1 MISLTFKGLAIIF
14 IGLLF
19 TPGAG
24 DGLRVER
31 LKLDNFRNL
40 ASDTLEFAGR
50 GHLLIGDN
58 GHGKTN
64 LLEAIYYLTLLRS
77 FRGCQDADCIC
88 FGQQHFSLRGHW
100 TDDQDG
106 TENLV
111 VGYDG
116 RRKKLVLDGVE
127 KKKVS
132 EVFGAFKSVVICPD
146 DIAIVQD
153 GPAGRRRYLDIV
165 LSLYVP
171 GYLDRLKRYRR
182 ALASRN
188 VLLKRRET
196 LEAAIK
202 PWEVEMAVYG
212 ARLVADRLEFSGQIE
227 PVYARL
233 FETLG
238 GGENSSL
245 GYESDILKAAGYQ
258 GGDIVD
264 QERLAQVF
272 EQRLEE
278 RRSAERERGT
288 SLSGP
293 QTDELVFGLGEQ
305 TLRGFGSQG
314 QQRTAVI
321 CLKMAEAELFQS
333 RRGIKPVLLLDDIF
347 SELDPGRSKRLLGEL
362 VQRHQSFITAPRMEA
377 VFDRLGHL
385 VPLKVERGVVRPM

>member
-1 MISLTFKGLAIIF
+1 M
-14 IGLLF
+14 
-19 TPGAG
+19 
-24 DGLRVER
+24 RVDR

-40 ASDTLEFAGR
+40 ANTTLEFAGR

-77 FRGCQDADCIC
+77 FRGNQDADCIC
-88 FGQQHFSLRGHW
+88 FGEQHFSVRGHW
-100 TDDQDG
+100 TDDQEG
-106 TENLV
+106 VENLV

-132 EVFGAFKSVVICPD
+132 EVFGVFKSVVICPD
-146 DIAIVQD
+146 DIAIVQE
-153 GPAGRRRYLDIV
+153 GPSVRRRYLDIV

-188 VLLKRRET
+188 VLLKRHET
-196 LEAAIK
+196 AEATIK

-212 ARLVADRLEFSGQIE
+212 AKLVVDRLEFGDLLE

-238 GGENSSL
+238 GGEKSSL
-245 GYESDILKAAGYQ
+245 SYESDILKAAGYDN
-258 GGDIVD
+258 GDDLVE
-264 QERLAQVF
+264 QEKLVQVF

-278 RRSAERERGT
+278 RRPTERERGT

-293 QTDELVFGLGEQ
+293 QTDELVFGLGEKN
-305 TLRGFGSQG
+305 LRGFGSQG

-347 SELDPGRSKRLLGEL
+347 SELDPGRSSRLLGEL

-385 VPLKVERGVVRPM
+385 APLKVERGVVQPI